1 MNLLQVDTITFAGHD
16 TTAASIYYTLY
27 MLSLHP
33 NFMARV
39 EDEIQ
44 NIFGDDR
51 ERPATMEDLSSLKY
65 LECFIK
71 ETMRLYPSVTFIS
84 RECNEDVMIEVQLAL
99 HMYGAFASKILSIHH
114 ILFQNHVIPAKTEI
128 VLFIHGQHRNPED
141 FPNPEIFDPDR
152 FLPEEAAKRSA
163 YAYVPFSAGRC
174 CCDIL

>member
-33 NFMARV
+33 DFMARV
-39 EDEIQ
+39 EDEIS

-51 ERPATMEDLSSLKY
+51 ERLATMEDLSSLKY

-84 RECNEDVMIEVQLAL
+84 RECNEDVMIEVQLA
-99 HMYGAFASKILSIHH
+99 
-114 ILFQNHVIPAKTEI
+114 
-128 VLFIHGQHRNPED
+128 
-141 FPNPEIFDPDR
+141 
-152 FLPEEAAKRSA
+152 
-163 YAYVPFSAGRC
+163 
-174 CCDIL
+174 